1 VSLTIDPTAVD
12 AALFDMD
19 GTLVDSSA
27 AVEASW
33 TVFAHEQGVDP
44 AELMAEIH
52 GVRATDTI
60 ARFVPTD
67 RVEAETARLL
77 DREMQALDGV
87 VEIPGAVA
95 AMAALRQAGVAVAVV
110 TSAPRELALARLA
123 AGGIPIPDVVITAE
137 DVEHG
142 KPAPDCYLAGAARLG
157 VDPTR
162 CVVFEDADAGIR
174 AGIAAG
180 ARVVVIGDLPSDSAA
195 GLDRIPDYR
204 SFFVGIR

>member
-33 TVFAHEQGVDP
+33 TLFAQEQGVDP

-52 GVRATDTI
+52 GVRAADTI
-60 ARFVPTD
+60 ARFVPAD

-95 AMAALRQAGVAVAVV
+95 AMAALREAGVAVAVV

-123 AGGIPIPDVVITAE
+123 AGGIPIPEVVITAE

-157 VDPTR
+157 ADPTR

-180 ARVVVIGDLPSDSAA
+180 ARVVVIGGLPSDAA
-195 GLDRIPDYR
+195 EGLDRIPDYR
-204 SFFVGIR
+204 GFRVG